1 MTAPGAVL
9 RPSAQA
15 ALDDWRALVEAN
27 NAQVLRARE
36 RIDSDDF
43 YAPIAAAFRADPAR
57 TDDPTLNA
65 LQEMATPDAT
75 WLDVGAGGGR
85 YALGLAR
92 HVQRLIAVEPSEG
105 MRQVFEEVRAD
116 AGISNVEVIPQRW
129 PLGDPP
135 AVDVV
140 MFTHVGYD
148 IADIGAFLDG
158 VEQAARDRCVAA
170 LLDRSPGSAFS
181 ELWPGVHGE
190 PAALLPALPEFLTL
204 LLARGRL
211 PDVRIVG
218 ARPFR
223 YDSPAAAEDAARHR
237 LWVNEGTDKHAR
249 LRELLPGFLIPQ
261 PDGTVLA
268 GPPLAIGLVT
278 WRPPGRPAE

>member
-1 MTAPGAVL
+1 MTTPGAVL
-9 RPSAQA
+9 RPTAQA
-15 ALDDWRALVEAN
+15 ALDDWRALVTAN

-43 YAPIAAAFRADPAR
+43 YAPIAAAFRADPDR

-65 LQEMATPDAT
+65 LRALADPADT

-92 HVQRLIAVEPSEG
+92 HVRRLIAVEPSDG
-105 MRQVFEEVRAD
+105 MRQVFEEVRAE
-116 AGISNVEVIPQRW
+116 AGITNVEVVPERW
-129 PLGDPP
+129 PMAHAPQ
-135 AVDVV
+135 ADVV

-148 IADIGAFLDG
+148 VAEIGPFLDG
-158 VEQAARDRCVAA
+158 VEAAAGRLCVAA

-181 ELWPGVHGE
+181 ELWEAVHGE
-190 PAALLPALPEFLTL
+190 PPALLPALPEFLTL
-204 LLARGRL
+204 MLARGRV
-211 PDVRIVG
+211 PEVRIVG

-237 LWVNEGTDKHAR
+237 LWVNEGTEKHAR

-261 PDGTVLA
+261 PDGSVRG
-268 GPPLAIGLVT
+268 GPPLTIGLVT
-278 WRPPGRPAE
+278 WRPPAAPCD